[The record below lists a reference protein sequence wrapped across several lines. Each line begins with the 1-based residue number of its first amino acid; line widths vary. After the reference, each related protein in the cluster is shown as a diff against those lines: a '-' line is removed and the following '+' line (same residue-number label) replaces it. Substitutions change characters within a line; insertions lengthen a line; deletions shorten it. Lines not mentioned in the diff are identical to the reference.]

1 VGVSTLS
8 NLGTVAYGRPVPAYL
23 MEFFLPRQRVDGM
36 TAVAEQIRLA
46 TRRMTDRGVVVRLV
60 HIVIVAAAELCLCVF
75 EAPTP
80 ADVVEVQRLAGLP
93 FDGTP
98 EPVELISG

>member
-8 NLGTVAYGRPVPAYL
+8 RLRAVAYGHPVPAYL
-23 MEFFLPRQRVDGM
+23 MEFFVPRQRVDGLN
-36 TAVAEQIRLA
+36 AVAEQIRQA
-46 TRRMTDRGVVVRLV
+46 TRRMTDGGVVVRLV

-80 ADVVEVQRLAGLP
+80 AAVVEVQRLAGLP
-93 FDGTP
+93 SDGIP
-98 EPVELISG
+98 EPVELLNG